1 MILGDFYFIGEIS
14 SVSATYCLKKI
25 EDVREFL
32 GRHAE
37 KLDKFVEIFCQTFKE
52 QERKG
57 IRQHIVR
64 KIHFVQTYLCLEMF
78 QSKILHPK

>member
-1 MILGDFYFIGEIS
+1 M
-14 SVSATYCLKKI
+14 VSATYCLKNI

-37 KLDKFVEIFCQTFKE
+37 KLDKFVDTFCQSFKE

-57 IRQHIVR
+57 IRHHIV
-64 KIHFVQTYLCLEMF
+64 
-78 QSKILHPK
+78 SKTHLISDLSLSDFP

>member
-1 MILGDFYFIGEIS
+1 MNDICFIFFLEEVS
-14 SVSATYCLKKI
+14 SVSATYCLKNI

-37 KLDKFVEIFCQTFKE
+37 KLDKFVEIFFQSFKE

-57 IRQHIVR
+57 LRHHIVR
-64 KIHFVQTYLCLEMF
+64 ETHFISLDIIASL
-78 QSKILHPK
+78 